1 MSAENEESL
10 VKTLRNLQT
19 NKKNIWERNGN
30 YKKKKKTTK
39 VQTQKKRKKE
49 V

>member
-19 NKKNIWERNGN
+19 NKKHIWERNGN
-30 YKKKKKTTK
+30 YKKKKNKK
-39 VQTQKKRKKE
+39 KKRKKE

>member
-30 YKKKKKTTK
+30 YKKKTKNKK
-39 VQTQKKRKKE
+39 KKRKKE